1 MKYDLLPIVH
11 EWMTTIFTCELE
23 QNVAV
28 SINSISNLIFQLFK
42 PCNPFG
48 SITIQVIL
56 EKISRCGDNKSW
68 NLPLGTHM
76 MNENPK
82 E

>member
-1 MKYDLLPIVH
+1 
-11 EWMTTIFTCELE
+11 MTTIFTHELE

-56 EKISRCGDNKSW
+56 EKISRCGDNKS
-68 NLPLGTHM
+68 
-76 MNENPK
+76 
-82 E
+82 